1 MKRISILLVL
11 ALSLSLLSACGNNEP
26 AASTGNPPS
35 DPSADSQQVPDE
47 SAEQTAGIGADFLSP
62 EYDYTTNELKL
73 TDLSTGEVTAT
84 YAFDAAQ
91 TPLLTGK
98 TSQGAIVMLSSQT
111 AADVQDTGGGT
122 GGSRGSSAGTP
133 Y

>member
-47 SAEQTAGIGADFLSP
+47 SAEQTTGRRGRFSLAGVRL
-62 EYDYTTNELKL
+62 YHK
-73 TDLSTGEVTAT
+73 
-84 YAFDAAQ
+84 
-91 TPLLTGK
+91 
-98 TSQGAIVMLSSQT
+98 
-111 AADVQDTGGGT
+111 
-122 GGSRGSSAGTP
+122 
-133 Y
+133 

>member
-47 SAEQTAGIGADFLSP
+47 SAEQTTGIGADFLSP
-62 EYDYTTNELKL
+62 EYDYTTNRAE
-73 TDLSTGEVTAT
+73 TDRPIYRRSNSHLR
-84 YAFDAAQ
+84 F
-91 TPLLTGK
+91 
-98 TSQGAIVMLSSQT
+98 
-111 AADVQDTGGGT
+111 
-122 GGSRGSSAGTP
+122 
-133 Y
+133 